1 MFKFERLEVW
11 KKSIAIYEKICEL
24 SKVIDQREQFSLREQ
39 IRRAALSISTNIA
52 EGTGREGN
60 KESKYFFNIAK
71 GSLYEVLSLLYVMKN
86 RGYLKTPDYES
97 LYQQCDEIARMLSGL
112 LNKQSLCLNPL
123 SLSATPNVLTPIF
136 RLGLLEP

>member
-11 KKSIAIYEKICEL
+11 KKSIAIYEKVCEL
-24 SKVIDQREQFSLREQ
+24 SKVIDQREQFSLGDQ
-39 IRRAALSISTNIA
+39 IGRAALSISTNIA

-86 RGYLKTPDYES
+86 RGYLKTPDYET
-97 LYQQCDEIARMLSGL
+97 LYQECDEIARMLSGL
-112 LNKQSLCLNPL
+112 LNK
-123 SLSATPNVLTPIF
+123 
-136 RLGLLEP
+136 